1 MSNTKDDGWQRTSP
15 LATIFYLGRIYQA
28 IAKNAV
34 QSLAPLV
41 AFLFAS
47 EGNLMG
53 RIALGAT
60 LFFLVTIVGAI
71 LRYLF
76 FRYRITDDSVLI
88 REGVLKK
95 TQLDIKFDRVQAINT
110 QQNIIF
116 RAFGLITIML
126 DTAGSKKQEGHIPA
140 VKMALANTLK
150 ERIRQTTQVKSSLDG
165 ALHKGDGGEIHVDAP
180 RQLLLLRAADM
191 VRIGLSSNRALI
203 FLVFLGPI
211 IEQFDNR
218 IEEEIGASIVEGIGD
233 GSIVAA
239 LDTAQPGID
248 IGTGSVVMIVLGVL
262 LILVA
267 TSIIGAFLR
276 YHRFRLVTDNN
287 VLRST
292 GGLLTRHEHSINLA
306 KIQTVVASQNVM
318 LRLFQH
324 FRLRVNQASSDRT
337 RSSKSFIIPV
347 CEPDQLPVLCREFF
361 GEEFLDA
368 VLDPGAEQ
376 FLPIARH
383 YFRSRVLLTGVLP
396 AVLVTAIMANLAGF
410 FALLF
415 LLWIPLNACI
425 IWRLY
430 KCYGVLLARDGI
442 VLRRG
447 FLGYRVTAFLH
458 RKVQRISLTQTVPQ
472 RRKGLATLR
481 FYLASGTVKI
491 PYVEFEKACELRD
504 HVLYRIESSQK
515 AWH

>member
-1 MSNTKDDGWQRTSP
+1 MSNTKEGGWHRTSP
-15 LATIFYLGRIYQA
+15 LAAIFYLGKIYQA

-41 AFLFAS
+41 AFLYAS
-47 EGNLMG
+47 EGNLAG
-53 RIALGAT
+53 KIALGAA
-60 LFFLVTIVGAI
+60 LFFLVTIIGAI
-71 LRYLF
+71 LRYWF
-76 FRYRITDDSVLI
+76 FRYRITSDSVLI

-110 QQNIIF
+110 QQSIIF
-116 RAFGLITIML
+116 RAFGLVTIML

-150 ERIRQTTQVKSSLDG
+150 EHIRQTTQTKCP
-165 ALHKGDGGEIHVDAP
+165 GDAEQDDDGEIGVDAP
-180 RQLLLLRAADM
+180 RKLLLLRAADM

-211 IEQFDNR
+211 IDQLDNK
-218 IEEEIGASIVEGIGD
+218 IEEEIGESIEGGIED
-233 GSIVAA
+233 GTFIAA
-239 LDTAQPGID
+239 ADAAQTGID
-248 IGTGSVVMIVLGVL
+248 IGAGALVMIVFGVL
-262 LILVA
+262 LFLIA
-267 TSIIGAFLR
+267 ASIVGAFLR

-318 LRLFQH
+318 LRLFRH
-324 FRLRVNQASSDRT
+324 FRLQAKQASSGKT
-337 RSSKSFIIPV
+337 KGGKSFVIPL
-347 CEPDQLPVLCREFF
+347 CEPDQLPVLCREIFRK
-361 GEEFLDA
+361 EFSDA
-368 VLDPGAEQ
+368 VLDPGAKS
-376 FLPIARH
+376 FLPIASQ
-383 YFRSRVLLTGVLP
+383 YVRSRVLLTGVLP
-396 AVLVTAIMANLAGF
+396 AMLVTALMVIPVGF

-415 LLWIPLNACI
+415 LLWIPLNAYV

-430 KCYGVLLARDGI
+430 KGYGVFIAQDGI
-442 VLRRG
+442 AMRRG

-481 FYLASGTVKI
+481 FYLASGSVKV
-491 PYVEFEKACELRD
+491 PYVDFHKACELRD
-504 HVLYRIESSQK
+504 YVLYRVESSQA